1 MAASNPVPFSSLKV
15 MKKKTYFLLA
25 FAFLVTAAKAEF
37 IQPFLHESFGGNGFP
52 SAWSTGDASGQGV
65 VWQHCTNPL
74 DCPPASTSA
83 IFCSDPLFRSPGFN
97 DGYMFVNSFGA
108 GVLTTP
114 SQSYLRTAQLDCSSK
129 NAVFLRFYTYI
140 NAQYFSP
147 DVNAIVRVK
156 SGNGAW
162 SEFTVFPNMNLDMV
176 SNLNGFNSQLVQLD
190 ISDAAALKS
199 NVTIEWYWKTNY
211 DIAWMIDDVALYDQD
226 PMEENVVWGVE
237 QYQGTF
243 SGGFTG
249 WSVLNNQYDSCHW
262 IWVDS
267 AMLHL
272 ANDEKRAD
280 ALACW
285 SGVYDGAMLMNAS
298 FCARY
303 GNPNEPR
310 SRSDLQSPAIDL
322 TDEAPGTQLYLRFN
336 QAFDLGNIATPV
348 LPVTSI
354 AISINNGLS
363 FIDTINAN
371 PLSQFSHAE
380 CEETIIPLPIEVAGK
395 PQVRLRFIFSGDTH
409 FWMVDD
415 IRITQ
420 SYDYDLELNK
430 AFYNV
435 APDFEVPSTQVA
447 PIRLYA
453 QVKNSGLLP
462 SIGTTA
468 HVAVY
473 NSLNEKV
480 FEDSL
485 QLNTIQPSNEWAEV
499 YFSKKFSPAAHPEDY
514 MVYYWVSA
522 NDLDQNPSNNRAYF
536 RYKVS
541 EGVFSK
547 NQFCKASFN
556 YFFPTIDKAY
566 EIGNCYYV
574 PKGSKLKAE
583 SMSFAFDD
591 LNGKLTGTHPALLQI
606 NLYRWSKDGLNG
618 DVNGDTIA
626 NMNEFERVAINNYEM
641 DGSDNHKVVTVPISD
656 EGDTILLEDDTYYFV
671 TVAYLDPVIFNGEQ
685 MRFPIAASEEIN
697 YTAMFYNSYF
707 DTLPAYVSMLRE
719 GDEEDFRANAW
730 ALRRIPFVN
739 LNVSEF
745 VNPTGEVLG
754 GSKGFLRLSPNPT
767 SDFVWVTAEIPIAHQ
782 PISLEIFDLCGR
794 KVLERHFESE
804 NVSQL
809 PILVSEL
816 SNGSYT
822 VRVACNEVVLT
833 QKLMVIH

>member
-1 MAASNPVPFSSLKV
+1 

-25 FAFLVTAAKAEF
+25 FTLLAAIGKAEYA
-37 IQPFLHESFGGNGFP
+37 QPFLQESFNGNGFP

-65 VWQHCTNPL
+65 VWQHCTNPV
-74 DCPPASTSA
+74 DCPPATTSDF
-83 IFCSDPLFRSPGFN
+83 FCSDPLFRSPGFH

-108 GVLTTP
+108 GVLTSP

-129 NAVFLRFYTYI
+129 NEVFLRFYTYI
-140 NAQYFSP
+140 NAQYFTP
-147 DVNAIVRVK
+147 DVNAIVRVR

-162 SEFTVFPNMNLDMV
+162 SEFTVFPDMNLDLV
-176 SNLNGFNSQLVQLD
+176 SNLNGFNAQLVQLD
-190 ISDAAALKS
+190 ISSAAALKS
-199 NVTIEWYWKTNY
+199 NVTIEWFWKTNY
-211 DIAWMIDDVALYDQD
+211 DIAWMIDDVMLYDQD
-226 PMEENVVWGVE
+226 PIEENVVWGLE
-237 QYQGTF
+237 QYQGEF
-243 SGGFTG
+243 SGGYTG
-249 WSVLNNQYDSCHW
+249 WSVVNNQYDSCHW

-310 SRSDLQSPAIDL
+310 SRSDLQSPTVDL
-322 TDEAPGTQLYLRFN
+322 TDEVPGTQLYLRFN
-336 QAFDLGNIATPV
+336 QAFDLGNIATPA

-354 AISINNGLS
+354 AISINNGQS

-371 PLSQFSHAE
+371 PLSQFFHAE

-415 IRITQ
+415 IRITRA
-420 SYDYDLELNK
+420 YDHDMELNQ

-435 APDFEVPSTQVA
+435 APDFQIPSSQVA
-447 PIRLYA
+447 PISLYT

-462 SIGTTA
+462 SFGTIV

-480 FEDSL
+480 FNDSL
-485 QLNTIQPSNEWAEV
+485 QINTLQPSEDWTEI
-499 YFSKKFSPAAHPEDY
+499 YFTNKFLPAAHPDDY
-514 MVYYWVSA
+514 IIYYWVSA
-522 NDLDQNPSNNRAYF
+522 NELDENPKNNRAYF
-536 RYKVS
+536 QYKVS
-541 EGVFSK
+541 DRVFSK
-547 NQFCKASFN
+547 NEFCKSSFN
-556 YFFPTIDKAY
+556 YFFPTNEKVY
-566 EIGNCYYV
+566 EIGNCYYI

-591 LNGKLTGTHPALLQI
+591 VNGKLSVPNAAPLQI
-606 NLYRWSKDGLNG
+606 NLYRWSKEALHG
-618 DVNGDTIA
+618 DANGDTIA
-626 NMNEFERVAINNYEM
+626 NVNEFERVAFNIYKM
-641 DGSDNHKVVTVPISD
+641 DESDNHKVVTVPISD
-656 EGDTILLEDDTYYFV
+656 EPDTIFLQDDTYYFV
-671 TVAYLDPVIFNGEQ
+671 TVAYLEPVVFNGTQ
-685 MRFPIAASEEIN
+685 LRFPIAASEEIN
-697 YTAMFYNSYF
+697 YTAMFYNSYS
-707 DTLPAYVSMLRE
+707 DALPAYVSMLRE
-719 GDEEDFRANAW
+719 GEEEDFRANAW

-739 LNVSEF
+739 LNVSEYI
-745 VNPTGEVLG
+745 NPADEVLG
-754 GSKGFLRLSPNPT
+754 RSEGFLKLSPNPT
-767 SDFVWVTAEIPIAHQ
+767 SDFVWVTAEIPDAHQ

-794 KVLERHFESE
+794 KVLERHFESG

-833 QKLMVIH
+833 KKLMVIH